1 MRQANRETKRS
12 QRNKKDKMLLLFNK
26 IGKGCI
32 LDKSRKVL
40 VIEAVYNSYKS
51 IFYFF
56 DNLRAFHE
64 IFSGKVY
71 FVNYI
76 IPVLN

>member
-1 MRQANRETKRS
+1 MKQKETKGTKRAKCYYYLVRLARVASRLSRVVIRVVLS
-12 QRNKKDKMLLLFNK
+12 Q
-26 IGKGCI
+26 
-32 LDKSRKVL
+32 
-40 VIEAVYNSYKS
+40 KS

-56 DNLRAFHE
+56 NNLRAFHE

>member
-12 QRNKKDKMLLLFNK
+12 QRNKKDKMLLLFKK

-40 VIEAVYNSYKS
+40 VIEIVYNSYKS
-51 IFYFF
+51 IFHFF